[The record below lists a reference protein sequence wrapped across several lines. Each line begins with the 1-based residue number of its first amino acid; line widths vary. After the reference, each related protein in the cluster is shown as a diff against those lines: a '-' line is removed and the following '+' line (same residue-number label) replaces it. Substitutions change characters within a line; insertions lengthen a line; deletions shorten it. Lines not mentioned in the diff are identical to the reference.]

1 MPATPPC
8 PYGGGDD
15 DRPTTGDTMK
25 LRVIIV
31 ATSLAFGA
39 LLGAVAT
46 TLISD
51 EGSASRPPTAETS
64 SATAAVHHAC
74 SSRVPTDC
82 AGP

>member
-1 MPATPPC
+1 
-8 PYGGGDD
+8 
-15 DRPTTGDTMK
+15 MK

-31 ATSLAFGA
+31 ATSLSFGA

-51 EGSASRPPTAETS
+51 EGSASRPPTAEAST
-64 SATAAVHHAC
+64 TAPPQHVC
-74 SSRVPTDC
+74 SSRAPTDC

>member
-1 MPATPPC
+1 MKPRLIIAAT
-8 PYGGGDD
+8 
-15 DRPTTGDTMK
+15 
-25 LRVIIV
+25 
-31 ATSLAFGA
+31 AFAIGS

-51 EGSASRPPTAETS
+51 EGSASRPATAETS
-64 SATAAVHHAC
+64 ATTAPMHHAC